1 VKHEIT
7 ETADLTH
14 CHALRRTV
22 FIEEQNVSEAEE
34 MDGLDA
40 EAIHLIAT
48 CDGKPA
54 GTARLLIR
62 GETGKIGRV
71 AVLRE
76 HRGTGLGAA
85 IMRQA
90 EAALRSRPGV
100 TRLYLSAQTQALP
113 FYEKLGYTAYGP
125 EYDDAGIPHRDMEKR
140 LDR

>member
-7 ETADLTH
+7 ETTDLTN

-22 FIEEQNVSEAEE
+22 FIEEQNVSEADE

-90 EAALRSRPGV
+90 EEALRSRPGV

>member
-1 VKHEIT
+1 MKHEIT
-7 ETADLTH
+7 ETTDLTH

-22 FIEEQNVSEAEE
+22 FIEEQNVSEADE

-85 IMRQA
+85 IMHQA
-90 EAALRSRPGV
+90 EEALRSRPGV